1 MMLRCY
7 ICGRIVTDT
16 TTSTVGVTDLGDDIN
31 VCADCHTPP
40 HSRSQ
45 PFTRRHD
52 GTVTPRWGTE
62 P

>member
-7 ICGRIVTDT
+7 TCGRIVADT
-16 TTSTVGVTDLGDDIN
+16 TTSTVGVTDLGDDIH

-40 HSRSQ
+40 HARSQ
-45 PFTRRHD
+45 PLTRRHD